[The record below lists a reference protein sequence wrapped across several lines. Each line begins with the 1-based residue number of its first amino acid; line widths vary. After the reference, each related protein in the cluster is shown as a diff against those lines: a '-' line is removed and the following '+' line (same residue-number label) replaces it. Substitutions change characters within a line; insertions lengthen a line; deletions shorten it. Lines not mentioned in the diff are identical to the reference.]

1 MLAEWAE
8 LSILVGFSVGG
19 VRVFFS
25 LRVSIILLFNVLPK
39 YADCNFPYLK
49 KEKKTK
55 IALNQVFVLKLAF
68 KAKSHKNSTQ
78 EVGFRV

>member
-1 MLAEWAE
+1 MD
-8 LSILVGFSVGG
+8 VY
-19 VRVFFS
+19 
-25 LRVSIILLFNVLPK
+25 IITLN
-39 YADCNFPYLK
+39 YIYLIYTIY

-55 IALNQVFVLKLAF
+55 IALNQVFVLKLAL